1 MEKSVLLDK
10 LESFYAEMR
19 AIITAGGVCRLDDDA
34 VDLVI
39 DELRGRGL
47 WGDKQQATFDRMSSG
62 GTSKGAAF
70 DILTDGNQQIKAV
83 IDEMTKGGRKPA
95 KQPR

>member
-10 LESFYAEMR
+10 LDVFYSEMR
-19 AIITAGGVCRLDDDA
+19 ALITAGGVCRLDDDS

-39 DELRGRGL
+39 DELRSRGI
-47 WGDKQQATFDRMSSG
+47 WGDKQQATFERMSGG

-70 DILTDGNQQIKAV
+70 DILTDGNQQIKDV
-83 IDEMTKGGRKPA
+83 IEEMTKGGRKSA